1 MVIVDLGGILARS
14 NDLKIAIFLS
24 VI

>member
-1 MVIVDLGGILARS
+1 MVIVDLGGLLARS

>member
-24 VI
+24 LI